1 MITFICV
8 CGLSEVNGYACDG
21 GGSGINFP
29 FEGRGGACG
38 RVCLLHLSIC
48 IFVNLLLLGSEV

>member
-8 CGLSEVNGYACDG
+8 CGLSEVNGYAYDG

-29 FEGRGGACG
+29 LRIEEGLVEGYAC
-38 RVCLLHLSIC
+38 C
-48 IFVNLLLLGSEV
+48 IYLYVFL